1 MTIVAPL
8 RPRMFQF
15 DNDLFL
21 LLNAGSAPNATVAWL
36 AIFITRFLVL
46 LIPLGLVGLWIS
58 GGRRNRLTA
67 IALCAAL
74 AIAIVMS
81 AIVGL
86 VFFRPRPFMVG
97 LGHALVDHRPNS
109 SFPSNHALAFATC
122 AAVLF
127 MVRRKGAAWIA
138 TAAGIIVAWSRIY
151 IGVHYPLDMLGSIV
165 LAVLAAMASLWI
177 MDRHGAQLLSLAER
191 MERLVLAPFSKT

>member
-1 MTIVAPL
+1 
-8 RPRMFQF
+8 
-15 DNDLFL
+15 
-21 LLNAGSAPNATVAWL
+21 
-36 AIFITRFLVL
+36 
-46 LIPLGLVGLWIS
+46 
-58 GGRRNRLTA
+58 
-67 IALCAAL
+67 
-74 AIAIVMS
+74 
-81 AIVGL
+81 
-86 VFFRPRPFMVG
+86 
-97 LGHALVDHRPNS
+97 
-109 SFPSNHALAFATC
+109 
-122 AAVLF
+122 